1 MGSALFG
8 WAFTI
13 TKFAKVYA
21 KKFGIDRSKMM
32 QKLWGD
38 NYYDQKAK
46 KWKNHSKSDDDQD
59 LKRAFV
65 SFIMEPIIRL
75 CRAAMNGEMEK
86 VDKMLPTIEVVLKA
100 DERTLQGK
108 HLMKA
113 IFQKWINA
121 ADALLEMII
130 MKLPSPVK
138 A

>member
-13 TKFAKVYA
+13 TKFAKIYA
-21 KKFGIDRSKMM
+21 KKFGIDRAKMM

-38 NYYDQKAK
+38 NYYDAKAK
-46 KWKNHSKSDDDQD
+46 SWKNFNKAEDGSD

-65 SFIMEPIIRL
+65 SFVMAPIITL

-86 VDKMLPTIEVVLKA
+86 VEKILPTIEVTLKS
-100 DERTLQGK
+100 DEKTLQGK

>member
-46 KWKNHSKSDDDQD
+46 KWKNHNKSDDDQD

-108 HLMKA
+108 HFMKA

-130 MKLPSPVK
+130 MKLTSPLKV
-138 A
+138 